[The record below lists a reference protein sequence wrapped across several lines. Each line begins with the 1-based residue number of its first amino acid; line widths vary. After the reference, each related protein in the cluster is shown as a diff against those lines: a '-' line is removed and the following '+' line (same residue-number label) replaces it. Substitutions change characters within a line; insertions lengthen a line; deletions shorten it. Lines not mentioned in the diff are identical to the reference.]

1 MKYKLHY
8 GDGVLNL
15 PSSVLSRLSDVD
27 ATTLK
32 VLLLVSGGGN
42 LSREKMAQEIGCD
55 TDAIADALGYWRGA
69 GLLISSTGGEK
80 KAGAPVEVIEQSPG
94 ADKPTTKVADS
105 AAAVTPAPST
115 LPRYTTEEL
124 VALLENRRELAAL
137 VDECTRILGKVF
149 STHETSILL
158 GIVDYLN
165 VDSEYLLLLLAH
177 CAKMGKKSVRYAE
190 KLAFSLYDEG
200 ITTPDALQ
208 ECLKQ
213 KEELQEVEG
222 KLRSLFGISTRALT
236 TKERKMINTW
246 LFTFHYGLDVIT
258 RAYEITADA
267 IGKAS
272 IPYANSILERW
283 DAAGLRTLKQIDQ
296 AEQERAAAP
305 KNPTAPGNSFDT
317 DDFFAAALKRSFGDD
332 FELEKKK

>member
-15 PSSVLSRLSDVD
+15 PLSVLPRLSEVD
-27 ATTLK
+27 AVTLK
-32 VLLLVSGGGN
+32 VLLMVAGGGN
-42 LSREKMAQEIGCD
+42 LSREKMAQELGCD
-55 TDAIADALGYWRGA
+55 TDTVADALGYWRGA
-69 GLLISSTGGEK
+69 GVLLSDAASDKK
-80 KAGAPVEVIEQSPG
+80 KAPAPEQASIAPISQVISPI
-94 ADKPTTKVADS
+94 KVVDS
-105 AAAVTPAPST
+105 AAPVTPTPTT

-137 VDECTRILGKVF
+137 IDECTRILGKVL

-190 KLAFSLYDEG
+190 KLALSLYDKG
-200 ITTPDALQ
+200 VTTPDALQ

-213 KEELQEVEG
+213 KEELQEIES
-222 KLRSLFGISTRALT
+222 KLRTLFGLSARALT

-258 RAYEITADA
+258 MAYEITVDA
-267 IGKAS
+267 IGKS
-272 IPYANSILERW
+272 SLPYTNSILERW
-283 DAAGLRTLKQIDQ
+283 NAAGLRTKEDIKQ
-296 AEQERAAAP
+296 AEEERATAP
-305 KNPTAPGNSFDT
+305 KNPTSPGNSFDT

-332 FELEKKK
+332 FELSKK